1 MKPLPDSLVTE
12 VQAKVCWGLP
22 RERILEF
29 LAERQVAPAMAVAL
43 VDELMAERHQ
53 EIREDGLKKIW
64 VGGLLMAAPFAF
76 WFVSVLVGTLLVKL
90 FAGTVILGFY
100 GMFKAI
106 TGLLHRRNPEN
117 YRESLGDL

>member
-1 MKPLPDSLVTE
+1 MKTLPDSLVTE

-29 LAERQVAPAMAVAL
+29 LAERQVAPAVAVAL
-43 VDELMAERHQ
+43 LDELMAERHQ

-64 VGGLLMAAPFAF
+64 IGGLLLAAPFAF
-76 WFVSVLVGTLLVKL
+76 WFVSLLMGTLFVKP
-90 FAGTVILGFY
+90 FAGTVILGLY

-106 TGLLHRRNPEN
+106 TGVMHRRNPES
-117 YRESLGDL
+117 YRASLGDL